1 VSEGNLIKLDQ
12 SIWLGAICLSRYRT
26 PRFKPKNGSTL
37 RRANKIV
44 TEIGGVVKNFSK
56 KIDIFLTLI
65 IL

>member
-12 SIWLGAICLSRYRT
+12 SIWLGAICLSKYRT

-44 TEIGGVVKNFSK
+44 TEIGGVVKKNY
-56 KIDIFLTLI
+56 
-65 IL
+65 